1 MRRLATQFSP
11 QNMEMTGSSK
21 SPMKSI
27 SLESPETRI
36 TMKRNKLGLLALG
49 TVVLLCAFNLWA
61 QQAEQQVVPPASPP
75 KTAPHMPLPSN
86 RSSAASALPADT
98 NTVPEWVIY
107 EVYLGHVTRLEEA
120 ADQEEKA

>member
-86 RSSAASALPADT
+86 RSSAPPAFPTPT
-98 NTVPEWVIY
+98 NTFPQRLCHI
-107 EVYLGHVTRLEEA
+107 VYPGHVTR
-120 ADQEEKA
+120 